1 MITFDT
7 EPSRYRHW
15 RLACDGPVATLTLD
29 VAEEGGLFPGYRL
42 KLNSYDLGVDIEL
55 HDALNRIRFEH
66 PEVRAVVLTS
76 GKERVFCAGANIYML
91 GQASHA
97 AKVDFCKFTNETRN
111 GIEDASAHS
120 GLKFI
125 AAVNGACAGGGYE
138 LALACDEIIM
148 VDDRSSTVSL
158 PEVALLGVL
167 PGTGGLTRLVDK
179 RKVRRDVADG
189 FCTTAEGVR
198 ADRAK
203 AWGLVDHIAS
213 PAQFQERVA
222 ERARGL
228 AAESD
233 HPVDAKAVLLGP
245 LERSINERGFR
256 YRSVGVEIEP
266 DRRFATLTV
275 TGPRGDQLPATL
287 SDIVAAGAGW
297 WPLAMAR
304 ELDDALL
311 MLRANHHGIGTW
323 MLKTSGEPDNVLACD
338 ATMAAHRDYWFV
350 RETIGLLRRT
360 LQRLDVSSRS
370 LFAVIEEG
378 SCFAGSLFELALAAD
393 RSYMAAE
400 GPQVTLSAL
409 NFRDLAMINGR
420 TRLAARFNDE
430 AAPAALDQHIDLPLD
445 ATAALDL
452 GLVTFA
458 PDELD
463 WEDEIR
469 LALEERASLSPDALT
484 GMEANLRFA
493 GGETVATKIFGRLSA
508 WQNWIFSRPNATG
521 ENGALKRY
529 GSGST
534 VRFDRERI

>member
-15 RLACDGPVATLTLD
+15 RLACDGPLATLTLD

-55 HDALNRIRFEH
+55 HDAFNRIRFEH
-66 PEVRAVVLTS
+66 PEVRVVILTS

-91 GQASHA
+91 GQASPA

-179 RKVRRDVADG
+179 RKVRRDLADV

-233 HPVDAKAVLLGP
+233 RPVDAKGVLLGP

-256 YRSVGVEIEP
+256 YRSVGVDIEP
-266 DRRFATLTV
+266 DQRFATLTV
-275 TGPRGDQLPATL
+275 IGPRNQLPAKL
-287 SDIVAAGAGW
+287 ADIVAAGARW

-311 MLRANHHGIGTW
+311 MLRANHHDIGTW
-323 MLKTSGEPDNVLACD
+323 VLKTLGEPDNVLACD
-338 ATMAAHRDYWFV
+338 ATMAAHRDHWFV

-370 LFAVIEEG
+370 LFAVIDEG

-393 RSYMAAE
+393 RSYMSAE
-400 GPQVTLSAL
+400 GPKVALSAL
-409 NFRDLAMINGR
+409 NFRDLTMVNGC
-420 TRLAARFNDE
+420 TRLATRFNDE
-430 AAPAALDQHIDLPLD
+430 AAAMALERHAGELFD

-458 PDELD
+458 TDELD

-529 GSGST
+529 GSGGR

>member
-7 EPSRYRHW
+7 DPSRYRHW
-15 RLACDGPVATLTLD
+15 RLAYDGAIATLTLD

-55 HDALNRIRFEH
+55 ADALNRIRFEQ
-66 PEVRAVVLTS
+66 PEVRVVVLTS

-91 GQASHA
+91 RQASHA
-97 AKVDFCKFTNETRN
+97 EKVNFCKFTNETRN
-111 GIEDASAHS
+111 GIEDSSAHS
-120 GLKFI
+120 GLKYI

-138 LALACDEIIM
+138 LALACDEIVM

-179 RKVRRDVADG
+179 RKVRRDLADV

-203 AWGLVDHIAS
+203 AWGLVDWIAP
-213 PAQFQERVA
+213 PARFPELVA
-222 ERARGL
+222 ERAAAL
-228 AAESD
+228 ATGSD
-233 HPVDAKAVLLGP
+233 RPADAAGAPLLP
-245 LERSINERGFR
+245 LERSIGERGYR
-256 YRSVGVEIEP
+256 YRWIAVDIEA
-266 DRRFATLTV
+266 DQRFATLTV
-275 TGPRGDQLPATL
+275 TGPRGDEVPDTL
-287 SDIVAAGAGW
+287 AGIVAAGAQW

-311 MLRANHHGIGTW
+311 LLRANHHEIGTW
-323 MLKTSGEPDNVLACD
+323 VLKTEGEPDAVLACD
-338 ATMAAHRDYWFV
+338 GAMTANRNHWFV

-370 LFAVIEEG
+370 LFAIINEG

-393 RSYMAAE
+393 RSYMQAE
-400 GPQVTLSAL
+400 GPRAALSPL
-409 NFRDLAMINGR
+409 NFHDLEMANGR
-420 TRLAARFNDE
+420 TRLTTRFSDNVDVERLAPGLFDAA
-430 AAPAALDQHIDLPLD
+430 AALG
-445 ATAALDL
+445 L

-469 LALEERASLSPDALT
+469 LAIEERASLSPDALT
-484 GMEANLRFA
+484 GLEANLRFA

-508 WQNWIFSRPNATG
+508 WQNWIFSRPNAVG
-521 ENGALKRY
+521 EHGALKRY
-529 GSGST
+529 GSGA
-534 VRFDRERI
+534 RAHFDRERI